1 MLSASV
7 RRERIIAY
15 VDGFNLYY
23 SVLKGTPY
31 KWLDLEQLFC
41 LLFPKDEVVAIKY
54 FTAKVKPRPNDPD
67 QPIRQALYLRAL
79 GTLPKVEI
87 IYGTFL
93 SHKTKMPLANPQNRN
108 NPFVWVIKTE
118 EKGSDVN
125 LATHLLYDAFV
136 DAFDVAIVVSNDS
149 DLLLPI
155 QVVREKLGKKVG
167 LVGYDLA
174 LLKKYGRAK
183 RHPNPQLRQ
192 SVDFYKTIREGALR
206 RSQFAPVLKD
216 AQGTFQKPRGW

>member
-1 MLSASV
+1 MCSTGK
-7 RRERIIAY
+7 ERIIVY

-31 KWLDLEQLFC
+31 KWLNLERLFY
-41 LLFPKDEVVAIKY
+41 LLFPRDDIVAIKY

-79 GTLPKVEI
+79 ATLPKVEI

-93 SHKTKMPLANPQNRN
+93 SHKTKMPLAHPKDPN

-136 DAFDVAIVVSNDS
+136 NAFDVAAVVSNDS

-155 QVVREKLGKKVG
+155 QVVRNKLGKRVG
-167 LVGYDLA
+167 LVGYDPS
-174 LLKKYGRAK
+174 LLRKYGREK

-192 SVDFYKTIREGALR
+192 SVDFYKTIRESALR
-206 RSQFAPVLKD
+206 RSQFDPVLKD
-216 AQGTFQKPRGW
+216 AQGTFKKPRGW